1 MSFLGIMGFVL
12 MFLIVALLLLGKT
25 TPAAVFI
32 TLPIIIGLVV
42 GFTPAEMS
50 DYIASGVSGVSTT
63 AILFIFAVLFFGT
76 MSDVGVFERIVNRV
90 LKLVGNNI
98 LLLML
103 ATELIAFIG
112 HLDGSGATT
121 LLIAIPPL
129 LPIYKKMNL
138 KPVILLGIV
147 CLTMGVMNIVPW
159 GGPCGRTAAALGVTT
174 GDLWKYCLP
183 AQGFGLVLI
192 ALLCV
197 YLTRQA
203 KKNGAGVMSGSSADS
218 AAEIP
223 RKDLAVSDEK
233 AGKLFWFNIALIL
246 VVVFAL
252 VFSHVAT
259 HIIFM
264 IALAVALM
272 VNFPDQK
279 QQMEHIKAHATD
291 ALTMAFTSLASGVLI
306 GIMGKSPML
315 DAMTNIVISFMPD
328 RLAAHLHVVFA
339 AVNSPLS
346 MIIHGDALTYGIVP
360 IVNQI
365 VSGYG
370 IPAAA
375 VGAAFLIT
383 FGPAIYIMPMTAAT
397 YMGLGLAEVELKDH
411 IVFAYKWAFVLASL
425 MLAFVVITGIIP
437 F

>member
-1 MSFLGIMGFVL
+1 MGFVL
-12 MFLIVALLLLGKT
+12 MIAIVALLIMGKT

-32 TLPIIIGLVV
+32 IMPIIVGLLV

-50 DYIASGVSGVSTT
+50 GYIASGVSGVATT

-76 MSDVGVFERIVNRV
+76 MTDAGVFDRIVSAV
-90 LKLVGNNI
+90 LKVAGNNI

-129 LPIYKKMNL
+129 LPIYKKMKI
-138 KPVILLGIV
+138 KPTILLGIV

-174 GDLWKYCLP
+174 TDLWSYCLP
-183 AQGFGLVLI
+183 AQGCGLVLI

-197 YLTRQA
+197 YLSR
-203 KKNGAGVMSGSSADS
+203 KVHREGAGY
-218 AAEIP
+218 IP
-223 RKDLAVSDEK
+223 GAQEAVTDTVETEHAQDKKSV
-233 AGKLFWFNIALIL
+233 GLFWFNIILIL
-246 VVVFAL
+246 VVVLAL
-252 VFSHVAT
+252 VFSDVAT
-259 HIIFM
+259 HVIFM
-264 IALAVALM
+264 IALAIALM
-272 VNFPDQK
+272 VNYPDQK
-279 QQMEHIKAHATD
+279 QQMEHVKAHATD
-291 ALTMAFTSLASGVLI
+291 ALTMAFTALASGVLI

-315 DAMTNIVISFMPD
+315 DAMTNIVISILPESM
-328 RLAAHLHVVFA
+328 AAHLHIVFA

-346 MIIHGDALTYGIVP
+346 MIIHGDALTYGILP

-397 YMGLGLAEVELKDH
+397 YMGLGLADVELKDH
-411 IVFAYKWAFVLASL
+411 IVFSYKWAFALATL
-425 MLAFVVITGIIP
+425 QLLFVVITGIIP